1 MPLFFV
7 LFLFFLFFE
16 NASRKS
22 WGKAGECENRF
33 FLAHYPRPPAHV
45 WGKVWVRFGYLRED
59 EVEIKGDKK
68 GDKK

>member
-1 MPLFFV
+1 MRHEKV
-7 LFLFFLFFE
+7 
-16 NASRKS
+16 
-22 WGKAGECENRF
+22 GERRVSVKIGF

-45 WGKVWVRFGYLRED
+45 WGKVWVRFGYLRGG